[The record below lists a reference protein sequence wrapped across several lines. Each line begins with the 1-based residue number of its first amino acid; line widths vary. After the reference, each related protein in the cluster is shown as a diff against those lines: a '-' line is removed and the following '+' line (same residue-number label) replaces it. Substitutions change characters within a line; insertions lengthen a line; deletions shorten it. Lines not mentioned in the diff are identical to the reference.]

1 MTWLFIA
8 DATLSLLEIVG
19 SIPTGISIE
28 GVSIS
33 PDTGGLL
40 DESSNGSSSLSANKL
55 SKSSTDSVFGFTG
68 VGGFFFS
75 SFLSF
80 CRSTSLGF
88 DKKGLSTSLG
98 LEKRRSSS
106 FSLISSNS
114 LSSSSGSGSNS
125 STSSRFFWGTQP
137 VFSLSKSFPRI
148 LHCSTKTGLLYV
160 RICSSSN
167 SQSFSGTV

>member
-40 DESSNGSSSLSANKL
+40 DESSNGSSSSSENKL
-55 SKSSTDSVFGFTG
+55 SKSSIDSVFGFTG
-68 VGGFFFS
+68 VGGSFFS
-75 SFLSF
+75 SF
-80 CRSTSLGF
+80 CRSISLGF
-88 DKKGLSTSLG
+88 DKEGLSTSLG
-98 LEKRRSSS
+98 LEKRSSSS
-106 FSLISSNS
+106 FSSISSNS
-114 LSSSSGSGSNS
+114 SSSSSGSGSNS

-137 VFSLSKSFPRI
+137 VFNLSKSFPRI